1 MGKSRIRKFGGIPAH
16 ADHHVVIGVPAGR
29 DCLVGKI
36 GQQHQQL
43 VLPVLALLH
52 LRLQFFG
59 LLLHGGHFLLGSLG
73 LILESLLH
81 EPAYLL
87 GLGLLRREG
96 RVEFCLAG
104 TAAAVL
110 LQYLFYDFRSVKI
123 LDCQPFHYEF
133 GLFPQ
138 KFKSQ
143 HLSTIL
149 KRTQI

>member
-1 MGKSRIRKFGGIPAH
+1 MAATS
-16 ADHHVVIGVPAGR
+16 
-29 DCLVGKI
+29 
-36 GQQHQQL
+36 
-43 VLPVLALLH
+43 
-52 LRLQFFG
+52 
-59 LLLHGGHFLLGSLG
+59 LGSLG

-81 EPAYLL
+81 EFAYLL
-87 GLGLLRREG
+87 GLGLLYREG